1 MCRPSVNPVGDV
13 NFLKVSVGN
22 YEHQA
27 KDGPPYYV
35 FSDRNFFS
43 LS

>member
-13 NFLKVSVGN
+13 NFLRVYVGN
-22 YEHQA
+22 YEHQGTG
-27 KDGPPYYV
+27 GPAYYV
-35 FSDRNFFS
+35 FSDRNFFL